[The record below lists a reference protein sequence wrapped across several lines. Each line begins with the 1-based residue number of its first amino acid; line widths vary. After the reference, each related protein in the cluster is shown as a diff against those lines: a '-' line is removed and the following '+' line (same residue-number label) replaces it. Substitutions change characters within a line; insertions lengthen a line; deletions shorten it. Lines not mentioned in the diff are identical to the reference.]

1 MFSWIVSSLRSLVH
15 FSSRVFTPRSVVEA
29 SSYMSFFALSWSSFN
44 KASASMA
51 HSFSFAFGRRNS
63 TGRAAEH
70 ARTGQLLSALLVNFH
85 HLHTHLA
92 QDVVH
97 AQAPH
102 RPRDRARKLR
112 PSGRPRPSDHP
123 ASAARGRDAGRRYI
137 RG

>member
-15 FSSRVFTPRSVVEA
+15 FSSRVFTPRSVVAA
-29 SSYMSFFALSWSSFN
+29 SSSMCFFALSWSSFHQ
-44 KASASMA
+44 ASASTA
-51 HSFSFAFGRRNS
+51 HPVEFAFARRDS

-92 QDVVH
+92 QDVVY

-102 RPRDRARKLR
+102 
-112 PSGRPRPSDHP
+112 
-123 ASAARGRDAGRRYI
+123 
-137 RG
+137 